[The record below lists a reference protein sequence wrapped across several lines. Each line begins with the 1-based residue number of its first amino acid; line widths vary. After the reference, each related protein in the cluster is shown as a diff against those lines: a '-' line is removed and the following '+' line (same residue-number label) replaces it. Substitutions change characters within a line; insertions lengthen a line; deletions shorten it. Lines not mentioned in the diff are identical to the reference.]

1 MSDLDNEIRKE
12 ILDLDLRF
20 DLSIDLVPL
29 LCLAFSGEPLHQSL
43 VFPHHFGLC
52 GEPTVRES
60 LAFLHHLASCGVPSV
75 KHLLRYL
82 FGFLRCATCRTL
94 ASVIGF

>member
-1 MSDLDNEIRKE
+1 MCRIWIMRLGKNLD
-12 ILDLDLRF
+12 LDLDLRF
-20 DLSIDLVPL
+20 DLSMDLVPL
-29 LCLAFSGEPLHQSL
+29 F
-43 VFPHHFGLC
+43 FGLC
-52 GEPTVRES
+52 GEPTVRQS